1 MRPFP
6 VKRDESSLED
16 RLSELDA
23 QLRAFEAS
31 LRSQQQSHSRVRGLE
46 LELADVVER
55 GAAIVRD
62 LAGIRDEVQRVAGSA
77 AREAATPA
85 ADQLRAFE
93 ERGRRLLDAYAE
105 AVRAAQQAV
114 ARAEARID
122 AFDERVARELAQA
135 AKEIREAAEVLRQ
148 GPTTDATSTG
158 QAALPRFFPA
168 LLAATLL
175 ILAFAGYTWLTR
187 ALRDASTRAESAEQ
201 QASDGRR
208 AANQHIASLE
218 RKMEQ
223 ASEDAA
229 NRAAQAERIA
239 SIAAAPDLRRMPMRG
254 YGQAIDAAGQ
264 ALWSPSLGLAIV
276 GSKLPV
282 LSGAETYQV
291 WVVTADGSVSLGV
304 VASDRSGRINGVFDL
319 PLGLRSPRGFM
330 ITRER
335 AGDAQRP
342 SAAVVLAT

>member
-6 VKRDESSLED
+6 VKRDQSSLED

-23 QLRAFEAS
+23 QLRTFEAS
-31 LRSQQQSHSRVRGLE
+31 LRAQQQSHSRVRGLE

-55 GAAIVRD
+55 GAAIVRE
-62 LAGIRDEVQRVAGSA
+62 LAAIRDEVQRVAGSA

-135 AKEIREAAEVLRQ
+135 GKEIREAAEVLRQ
-148 GPTTDATSTG
+148 ASTKDTSSTG
-158 QAALPRFFPA
+158 LATGRRFFPA
-168 LLAATLL
+168 LLAVTLL
-175 ILAFAGYTWLTR
+175 ILALAGYTWITR
-187 ALRDASTRAESAEQ
+187 ALRDASTRAASAEQ
-201 QASDGRR
+201 QASEVRR
-208 AANQHIASLE
+208 EANQHIASLE
-218 RKMEQ
+218 RKTEQ
-223 ASEDAA
+223 VSEDALR
-229 NRAAQAERIA
+229 RAVHAERMA
-239 SIAAAPDLRRMPMRG
+239 SIAAAPDVQRMPMRG
-254 YGQAIDAAGQ
+254 YGNAAGASGQ
-264 ALWSPSLGLAIV
+264 ALWSPAHGLAIV
-276 GSKLPV
+276 GSQLPA
-282 LSGAETYQV
+282 LSEAETYQV
-291 WVVTADGSVSLGV
+291 WVVTAGGSVSLGV
-304 VASDRSGRINGVFDL
+304 IAPDRSGRVNGVFDL
-319 PLGLRSPRGFM
+319 PSALRSSRGFM

-335 AGDAQRP
+335 AGGAPRP